1 MAVKFLF
8 IVRILVCFNSQLQA
22 DSKTLSSIAF
32 EKPLAAICEIKTK
45 EALLYIKFCHFD
57 AGFQMSDVGI
67 MSQTSSLSAPDDSA
81 LGWRQSRHNTL
92 LQARIVTSDL

>member
-32 EKPLAAICEIKTK
+32 EKPLTAICGIKTK
-45 EALLYIKFCHFD
+45 EALFYIKFCHFD
-57 AGFQMSDVGI
+57 AGCQMSDVGI
-67 MSQTSSLSAPDDSA
+67 MSQPRLCRHRMTLRWDGDSHDI
-81 LGWRQSRHNTL
+81 LTL
-92 LQARIVTSDL
+92 LQTRIVTSDL